1 MQANLS
7 AETRCCSRPSHAD
20 TQPNAALLPWLLYVC
35 CCHVCCRD
43 GTLAGQQAGAL
54 LLGVVNVV
62 GVITLS
68 SMLMDPIAKLSLY
81 RQGLGF
87 ILGLLP
93 YLQTYAAAF
102 FAMPLLR
109 LFVDGRRNVA
119 IDDRNDNRIDVSAR
133 AVLRRHGLSA
143 PVDAAGL
150 AGSCRG

>member
-1 MQANLS
+1 M
-7 AETRCCSRPSHAD
+7 
-20 TQPNAALLPWLLYVC
+20 
-35 CCHVCCRD
+35 CCRC
-43 GTLAGQQAGAL
+43 GIPAGQQAGAL

-62 GVITLS
+62 GVVTLS

-119 IDDRNDNRIDVSAR
+119 IDDRNDNRIDVSACLALQCLVLQSLVLQHWPCSIWSCRVCR
-133 AVLRRHGLSA
+133 AVADQLPSFPCGLS
-143 PVDAAGL
+143 VLHVVAGV
-150 AGSCRG
+150 CC